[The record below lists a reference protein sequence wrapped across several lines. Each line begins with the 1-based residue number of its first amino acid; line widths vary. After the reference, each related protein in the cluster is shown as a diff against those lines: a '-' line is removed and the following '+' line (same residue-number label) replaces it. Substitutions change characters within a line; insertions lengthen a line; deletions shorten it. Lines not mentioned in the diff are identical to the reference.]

1 MKRTLAIILGAL
13 VAAVVFGGLVHFV
26 LVVTQHSEPTG
37 PTVGGMTPRR
47 IWAIV
52 VDVVA
57 IVGVVIGVL
66 ALTRPGGR
74 FGTASGRLGAIV
86 ALLAGLIGVVNGGLL
101 LAIAEGGPGSG
112 NGVIGAAGAFVL
124 GLIALVLS
132 ALAMARSRLRP
143 ERAT

>member
-13 VAAVVFGGLVHFV
+13 VAAVVFGGLVHAV
-26 LVVTQHSEPTG
+26 LVATQLSEPTG
-37 PTVGGMTPRR
+37 PTVGGMTYRR
-47 IWAIV
+47 SWAIGA
-52 VDVVA
+52 DVVA

-66 ALTRPGGR
+66 ALARPGGR
-74 FGTASGRLGAIV
+74 LGTASGRLGAIV

-124 GLIALVLS
+124 GLIALVLG